1 MKKLFTLMW
10 AIVCAALTVVSC
22 TTDGPADEPQGPTYT
37 STITVTGAP
46 EANLAPEAGELSL
59 GYTIENPTLTGAL
72 VVTTEAAW
80 VKVGEIGEATVA
92 LTYEAN
98 ADAPGTPAREAVI
111 KFAYDG
117 AKDFLVTLKQDS
129 AEAIFSVEF
138 SEATSDSAVA
148 TLKSANPE
156 IDWIALCYSTSDI
169 VEAGFEKPMD
179 FINDKLA
186 IAVEMQMPYVFM
198 YYQTYQ
204 TSGSMGQGDSEPFM
218 CMKSYMAGPTDKL
231 YLFVIG
237 YNKQVAEDETDTSTF
252 NGPVHVFEV
261 PLLPTPILTPSAT
274 EATVTAVEG
283 STVIDVT
290 LENAIEGAYVKASTE
305 ATWVVPTYADGKLT
319 LAYEANT
326 AALSRQATI
335 SVDYVKKNTI
345 GEPGTEDYY
354 EWEETLVQ
362 GGFEITLT
370 QEADENAE
378 KITFEIEVV
387 KEHSYTHFDRI
398 VVNVKPSNKEVPY
411 VLNTVDAYNYGGNLV
426 EIDWKDQV
434 AGDMRYLA
442 EDKVFKGD
450 LTNHSIILYPANYN
464 SDIEIPKYHVYAFA
478 LSEDKSAAISE
489 ASHIL
494 ADVDLS
500 DKPVVTWDVEKSGL
514 TLNQQNRYEI
524 NVNENSEVV
533 LYFNVANTVE
543 GASLKLNDAGDNG
556 ILAGEPVIDNA
567 AGTITFK
574 ISKFNPY
581 NSSNYARP
589 GFLYNISPNDM
600 WGCAAPD
607 LQLTLNIPTTAASLP
622 YEESFYDGIGEFTIT
637 DNYLSEGLSYIW
649 KHDSYHYMKASAFV
663 GGKGLAG
670 TSYLVSPVISLA
682 NATAPVL
689 SFTHAVNHCPAE
701 KLNSTCKLMVKEV
714 KSSYTSW
721 TTLKIPTHGTGSSWT
736 WVESGD
742 IDLSAYVGK
751 NIVIAFVYSA
761 ISDYSAE
768 PDENYNYPVIAPT
781 WEVKNVKIAEK

>member
-22 TTDGPADEPQGPTYT
+22 TTDGTTSDDPQGPTYT

-46 EANLAPEAGELSL
+46 EDNLTPEAGELVL
-59 GYTIENPTLTGAL
+59 NYTIENPTLTGAL

-186 IAVEMQMPYVFM
+186 IAVELQMPYVFM
-198 YYQTYQ
+198 SYQIYQ
-204 TSGSMGQGDSEPFM
+204 ASGSMGQGDSEPFI
-218 CMKSYMAGPTDKL
+218 CMKGYMAGPTDKL

-261 PLLPTPILTPSAT
+261 PLLPTPILTSSAT

-305 ATWVVPTYADGKLT
+305 VAWVVPTYADGKLT

-335 SVDYVKKNTI
+335 AVDYVKKNSI
-345 GEPGTEDYY
+345 GEPGTEEYY
-354 EWEETLVQ
+354 EWEESLVQ

-398 VVNVKPSNKEVPY
+398 VVNVKPSNKEVEY
-411 VLNTVDAYNYGGNLV
+411 VLNTVDAYNYGGDLV
-426 EIDWKDQV
+426 EIDW
-434 AGDMRYLA
+434 
-442 EDKVFKGD
+442 
-450 LTNHSIILYPANYN
+450 
-464 SDIEIPKYHVYAFA
+464 
-478 LSEDKSAAISE
+478 
-489 ASHIL
+489 
-494 ADVDLS
+494 
-500 DKPVVTWDVEKSGL
+500 
-514 TLNQQNRYEI
+514 
-524 NVNENSEVV
+524 
-533 LYFNVANTVE
+533 
-543 GASLKLNDAGDNG
+543 
-556 ILAGEPVIDNA
+556 
-567 AGTITFK
+567 
-574 ISKFNPY
+574 
-581 NSSNYARP
+581 
-589 GFLYNISPNDM
+589 
-600 WGCAAPD
+600 
-607 LQLTLNIPTTAASLP
+607 
-622 YEESFYDGIGEFTIT
+622 
-637 DNYLSEGLSYIW
+637 
-649 KHDSYHYMKASAFV
+649 
-663 GGKGLAG
+663 
-670 TSYLVSPVISLA
+670 
-682 NATAPVL
+682 
-689 SFTHAVNHCPAE
+689 
-701 KLNSTCKLMVKEV
+701 
-714 KSSYTSW
+714 
-721 TTLKIPTHGTGSSWT
+721 
-736 WVESGD
+736 
-742 IDLSAYVGK
+742 
-751 NIVIAFVYSA
+751 
-761 ISDYSAE
+761 
-768 PDENYNYPVIAPT
+768 
-781 WEVKNVKIAEK
+781 